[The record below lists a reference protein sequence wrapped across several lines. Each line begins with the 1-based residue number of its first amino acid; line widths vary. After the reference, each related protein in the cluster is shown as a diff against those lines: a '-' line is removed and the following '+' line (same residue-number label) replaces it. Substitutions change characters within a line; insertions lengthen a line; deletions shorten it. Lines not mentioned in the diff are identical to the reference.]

1 MRLRLSHSVNKF
13 SEITSVIAP
22 LVIVRIIIS
31 RFRSSAFGSYG
42 NSLGTIKPEQTLAHS
57 IVIMYAKFYFN
68 RLRTVEDTEYCK
80 VGHFEKPCVIK
91 HNKSDDSVITDN
103 INEIAS

>member
-1 MRLRLSHSVNKF
+1 
-13 SEITSVIAP
+13 
-22 LVIVRIIIS
+22 
-31 RFRSSAFGSYG
+31 
-42 NSLGTIKPEQTLAHS
+42 
-57 IVIMYAKFYFN
+57 MYAKFYFN